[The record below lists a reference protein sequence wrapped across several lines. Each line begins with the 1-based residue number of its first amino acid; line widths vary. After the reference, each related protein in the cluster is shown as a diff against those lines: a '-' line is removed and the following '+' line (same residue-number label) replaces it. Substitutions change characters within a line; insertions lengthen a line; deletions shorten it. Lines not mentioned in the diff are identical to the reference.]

1 MLARARSLAGL
12 CTALLAS
19 SLIPAT
25 AQTGGNE
32 YDEAA
37 AEQARRY
44 LEEGRDI
51 FRFDT
56 FGSEAFWGDRLK
68 LHQAIAG
75 EANGGV
81 GPGISPEAAL
91 GLGLKVDINA
101 IPPEVAEALGRGE
114 VDLADPA
121 STLVLLKA
129 DAVVG
134 VTGFFGEDG
143 ETLTG
148 VGIQCA
154 LCHSTVDDAYAP
166 GIGHRLDGW
175 PNRDLDVGAI
185 IGSAPDLTAFVD
197 LLQIPE
203 AEVKRAV
210 QAWGPG
216 KFDAELNLDGKAFRP
231 DGKTAATLNPPAF
244 GLAGVNNHTWTGSWG
259 TVSYW
264 NAYVANLEMHG
275 KGVFYDPRLDDAEK
289 YPVAARTQQGH
300 KRDEEDLITS
310 KLPALHFYQ
319 LSLPTPEPPEGTF
332 DSAAAENGELLF
344 NGKATCA
351 TCHVPP
357 IFTEPGWNLHTAE
370 EIGIDDFQAM
380 RSPDGRY
387 VTTPLR
393 ALWNTEKI
401 HKGGFYHDG
410 RFATLDSVVEHYDE
424 HFDLGL
430 SEQEKRDLIEYL
442 KSI

>member
-1 MLARARSLAGL
+1 MLARAKGVAGL
-12 CTALLAS
+12 CIALLAS

-56 FGSEAFWGDRLK
+56 FGSEAFWGGRLQ

-129 DAVVG
+129 NAVVG

-143 ETLTG
+143 ETLTA

-185 IGSAPDLTAFVD
+185 VASAPDLTAFVD

-210 QAWGPG
+210 QAGGPASSTPSSISTARPSG
-216 KFDAELNLDGKAFRP
+216 RTARRRRPSFRRP
-231 DGKTAATLNPPAF
+231 SASPA
-244 GLAGVNNHTWTGSWG
+244 
-259 TVSYW
+259 
-264 NAYVANLEMHG
+264 
-275 KGVFYDPRLDDAEK
+275 
-289 YPVAARTQQGH
+289 
-300 KRDEEDLITS
+300 
-310 KLPALHFYQ
+310 
-319 LSLPTPEPPEGTF
+319 
-332 DSAAAENGELLF
+332 
-344 NGKATCA
+344 
-351 TCHVPP
+351 
-357 IFTEPGWNLHTAE
+357 
-370 EIGIDDFQAM
+370 
-380 RSPDGRY
+380 
-387 VTTPLR
+387 
-393 ALWNTEKI
+393 
-401 HKGGFYHDG
+401 
-410 RFATLDSVVEHYDE
+410 
-424 HFDLGL
+424 
-430 SEQEKRDLIEYL
+430 
-442 KSI
+442 